1 MRLVKW
7 LDNQTKLMKIV
18 LALPIIDIGWVIYRT
33 ILSVKAKD
41 WLGVILGILLIPVGI
56 VFLWL
61 IDIIT
66 VATKGYILWFK
77 YDEEQPLLKEE
88 TQEIKK

>member
-7 LDNQTKLMKIV
+7 LNNQTKLVKIV
-18 LALPIIDIGWVIYRT
+18 LSLPVIDIIWVIYRT
-33 ILSVKAKD
+33 ILSAKAKD
-41 WLGVILGILLIPVGI
+41 WLGVILGVLLIPVGI
-56 VFLWL
+56 VFLWF

-88 TQEIKK
+88 NKEIEK